1 MEVEMVILVFTEDW
15 IEVLVDMFEDVLEG
29 EIWYLQ
35 FEVWR
40 RRYIQELSK
49 AGIDMRLGLEILVL
63 DLNIKMILNIS
74 HHKIPYKAHFTVWK
88 R

>member
-35 FEVWR
+35 FEGWR

-49 AGIDMRLGLEILVL
+49 AGIDEIGLGNEIEFDTYEYILLMTRL
-63 DLNIKMILNIS
+63 S
-74 HHKIPYKAHFTVWK
+74 
-88 R
+88 